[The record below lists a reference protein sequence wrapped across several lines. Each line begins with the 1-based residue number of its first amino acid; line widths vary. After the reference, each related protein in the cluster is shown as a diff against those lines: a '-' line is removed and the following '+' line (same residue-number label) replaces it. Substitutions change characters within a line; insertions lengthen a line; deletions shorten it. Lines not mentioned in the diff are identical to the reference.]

1 MNILRVVVFSLGL
14 VLSVSA
20 TAAPNTLK
28 KGSLVCPSEEAYDRQ
43 LQYIVQGV
51 SKLIGGCGFTNK
63 TYQVVILDLNLF
75 SASQVQVIENDITVW
90 TAHESLSN

>member
-20 TAAPNTLK
+20 IAAPSTLK

-63 TYQVVILDLNLF
+63 TYQVVVIDLNLL
-75 SASQVQVIENDITVW
+75 SASQVQIVENDIAVW